1 MGQQEIPTTT
11 LQKIRVEWKQQEPV
25 VFLAGLDYKY
35 FNYMEIFV
43 VLRDSV
49 QSGG

>member
-25 VFLAGLDYKY
+25 VFLAGLDY
-35 FNYMEIFV
+35 NYHNYVESFM
-43 VLRDSV
+43 VLQDSV
-49 QSGG
+49 QNGS